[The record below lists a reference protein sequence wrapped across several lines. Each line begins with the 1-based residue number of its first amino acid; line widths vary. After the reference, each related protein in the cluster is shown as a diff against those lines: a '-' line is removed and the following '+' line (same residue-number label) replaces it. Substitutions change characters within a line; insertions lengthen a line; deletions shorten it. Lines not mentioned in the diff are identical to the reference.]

1 MVKGLLLICCAIQ
14 QQFFCTAGKR
24 EGFYKLQSEDI
35 PIPIVYPNHL
45 DQGAA
50 N

>member
-14 QQFFCTAGKR
+14 QQFFCTGQKR

-35 PIPIVYPNHL
+35 LMPNNL
-45 DQGAA
+45 SEASDQGAT